1 MKHRFIVWG
10 SGKSRD
16 HLFHGCENTPRARK
30 VAEYFQQKYR
40 NPKLENWSEPAAWA
54 IEVDAPCLEGAT
66 IYQAEG
72 MIDLRTRY
80 DGAVHG
86 WIRIGF
92 DPETGEEM
100 IWDEETRVI

>member
-10 SGKSRD
+10 SGKTRD
-16 HLFHGCENTPRARK
+16 HLFHTAEKTDRARK
-30 VAEYFQQKYR
+30 VAEYFQAKYR
-40 NPKLENWSEPAAWA
+40 KPDDTERDPAAWA
-54 IEVDAPCLEGAT
+54 VELDAPCLEGAT

-72 MIDLRTRY
+72 VIDMRTRY

-100 IWDEETRVI
+100 IWDEATRVI